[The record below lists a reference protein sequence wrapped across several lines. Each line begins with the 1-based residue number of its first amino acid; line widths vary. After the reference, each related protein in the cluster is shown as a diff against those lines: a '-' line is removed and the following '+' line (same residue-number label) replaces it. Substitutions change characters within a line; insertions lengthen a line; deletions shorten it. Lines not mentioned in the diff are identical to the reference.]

1 MLDGRVKGFA
11 RREFQLMLLRRMA
24 DFQPDLVRAAC
35 EDLDATHAEYMAA
48 HNRWQT
54 MLRSRRAPAGL
65 DLYQAVLG
73 PPETSR
79 DVEHGDVTT
88 TVCTW
93 RLPGLWPDLR
103 WQAVIGFNR
112 VVLDAGLARS
122 PDSARPDLP
131 PPGHLA
137 PWSCVVADALAAYP
151 DAVQHDPDVP
161 TQWLLLVDATELWF
175 VHGLLQTVRP
185 RPGPLPRRS

>member
-1 MLDGRVKGFA
+1 MKGFA

-24 DFQPDLVRAAC
+24 DFQPDLVRAAY
-35 EDLDATHAEYMAA
+35 EELGAGHTEYMAA

-79 DVEHGDVTT
+79 DVAVGDATT
-88 TVCTW
+88 TMCTW

-112 VVLDAGLARS
+112 VVLDAGLVREGPPPA
-122 PDSARPDLP
+122 LP
-131 PPGHLA
+131 PPDRLA
-137 PWSCVVADALAAYP
+137 PWSCVIADALAAYP
-151 DAVQHDPDVP
+151 DARQHNPDVP
-161 TQWLLLVDATELWF
+161 TQWLLQVGPAELWF
-175 VHGLLQTVRP
+175 VHGLLQTVRS
-185 RPGPLPRRS
+185 R